1 VATAHEF
8 QTARADC
15 REDNRELGRYWKSI
29 LRERRMLS
37 EGRVIANESNR
48 YNSKAGYVEA
58 KVGTEEW
65 SIVNLYH
72 ETQ

>member
-1 VATAHEF
+1 
-8 QTARADC
+8 
-15 REDNRELGRYWKSI
+15 
-29 LRERRMLS
+29 MLS

-72 ETQ
+72 ETRECNQKLPRYLVALRAEGNQT